1 MGITKGKYRQ
11 ETTPVGSFPPNLFGL
26 YDMHGN
32 LWEWCLDEYIFPK
45 YSDYIGASTDGSPKG
60 DVLSQDENKSR
71 ILRGGASYSHAAQCR
86 SAKRYNYAAS
96 NHIDSDGYDFGF
108 RVVYMPSRTV

>member
-1 MGITKGKYRQ
+1 
-11 ETTPVGSFPPNLFGL
+11 
-26 YDMHGN
+26 MHGN